1 MDQDFY
7 ECFLFQA
14 PVVKENSQQSIE
26 VEVQGTSSRIT
37 KRSDVMFTPMSFS
50 TFIRTDKPVYKQ
62 GQTVHFRIF
71 TVDENLIPVNQLYD
85 RMELQSPVGHIIG
98 QWVNSTN
105 NGRILQM
112 SFPLNSK
119 AYPGRYKLSVWSQN
133 GHVEENFEVKDY
145 VLPRFQ
151 VDLKVPEEVNV
162 LEKEIEAGVCGTY
175 TYGKPVV
182 GVASL
187 KLCREVYSYSQDTNA
202 TAVCQME
209 DVQVNKMGCAFH
221 RFSMSHF
228 CSVNW
233 DDFARSLK
241 FTMKLEEE
249 GTGVFLE
256 ETARISLNA
265 DAGGLSFVDTPTVFH
280 HNSTFEGKIKAV
292 DYKKSPIA
300 NMKIYLSDYSW
311 TKNITTDANGIA
323 SFSLNT
329 SIWSHSNTKSLY
341 GNARKGESFPGMEYL
356 YFHDAYIYLTLWEP
370 SSIRP
375 TEPPQP
381 QSSLTIDPVQDTL
394 SCWSEQQLR
403 FQYVIFEE
411 TSKSALLDL
420 FYLVLSNEAITS
432 HGRILVVLQEG
443 SVTKGEASIP
453 VQVTP
458 DFGPFGEVLVYSL
471 LPSKIV
477 IANSMRFKAEKCF
490 RNKVSLQFS
499 HSQAVPGEGVNL
511 QLRAQPGSVCGLSV
525 VDKSVLLMDDKRLN
539 VDKFNTERGRSH
551 VVWWERRE
559 CLPVRA
565 ARSLQDEYVSGISE
579 TSIRKFKE
587 MGLKI
592 VSSFL
597 ERPQCVKLL
606 GIEFNLEPFP
616 YMRYP
621 VGASGFFGSLEKP
634 RIFFPETW
642 VWDLIEVGESGSS
655 VIHLTA
661 PDTITTWETEAF
673 CLSKEGLGLAT
684 PPSLTVFQPFFVEL
698 TLPHSII
705 RGERFELKATVVNY
719 ELKCIMVT
727 VTPAPSSNYIL
738 EPFAAEQYSTCV
750 CQWKIFRWIL
760 VPSVIGSVNVTV
772 RAEAVES
779 QTVCDN
785 EVVSVPEKGRVD
797 IVTRSLLI
805 KAEGTEKTVTHGW
818 LLCPQGAPLQEEV
831 MLQLPADVVEGS
843 ARAAV
848 SVIGDILGRA
858 LQNLDGMLAM
868 PYGCGEQ
875 NMALLA
881 PNIYIMHYLKATEQL
896 DPIVL
901 QKATHFL
908 NTGYQRQ
915 LRYLHV
921 NGAFSTFGHGTE
933 VNSWLTAF
941 VMRSL
946 GSARSFMYVEPKVIN
961 GARTWLQ
968 SQQKK
973 DGCFKTVGTLF
984 NKRMKGG
991 VMDDVT
997 LTAYISASMLELNTS
1012 ASSPALAKS
1021 LICLRKASHNL
1032 SDIYTTALLAY
1043 TFSLAQEMDT
1053 SDRLLKYLDS
1063 VASRN
1068 EGLLHWSPPSSEAS
1082 TSLSVE
1088 LTSYVLLAV
1097 LRRPQ
1102 LSAADRGYTSRIA
1115 GWLVKQQNP
1124 QGGFFSTQDTV
1135 VALQALSRY
1144 ATLVYS
1150 PGGTSTVSVHS
1161 SGGDMHHFTVD
1172 KTNKLIYQESELQS
1186 IPGQYVIEAQGS
1198 ACVSVQTAL
1207 YYNIPPTADGS
1218 IFGITASTK
1227 GNCTSSGRHLLFNL
1241 ILQYNGPR
1249 DSTDMV
1255 IADVAML
1262 SGFIPEAENLKQLED
1277 SSEVDRVEIENNHVL
1292 LYFTKLLQNNATEI
1306 SFKLRREVQVEPL
1319 KPATVKVYDYYL
1331 PSDQAVTKYTSVCA
1345 KDQ

>member
-1 MDQDFY
+1 
-7 ECFLFQA
+7 
-14 PVVKENSQQSIE
+14 
-26 VEVQGTSSRIT
+26 
-37 KRSDVMFTPMSFS
+37 
-50 TFIRTDKPVYKQ
+50 
-62 GQTVHFRIF
+62 
-71 TVDENLIPVNQLYD
+71 
-85 RMELQSPVGHIIG
+85 
-98 QWVNSTN
+98 
-105 NGRILQM
+105 M

-119 AYPGRYKLSVWSQN
+119 ANPGRYRLSVWSQT
-133 GHVEENFEVKDY
+133 GHVQENFKVQDY

-162 LEKEIEAGVCGTY
+162 LEKEIEVGVCGKY
-175 TYGKPVV
+175 TYGKPVA

-187 KLCREVYSYSQDTNA
+187 KLCREVYSYSEDKNA
-202 TAVCQME
+202 TDVCQME

-221 RFSMSHF
+221 RFSVSHF

-233 DDFARSLK
+233 DDFVQSLK
-241 FTMKLEEE
+241 FTIKLEEE
-249 GTGVFLE
+249 GTGIFLE
-256 ETARISLNA
+256 KTGRISLNNV
-265 DAGGLSFVDTPTVFH
+265 AGELSFVDTPNVFH
-280 HNSTFEGKIKAV
+280 YNSTFEGKIKAV
-292 DYKKSPIA
+292 DYKNLPIA

-311 TKNITTDANGIA
+311 TKNITTDSNGVA
-323 SFSLNT
+323 SFSINT
-329 SIWSHSNTKSLY
+329 SIWSQSNALHGSI
-341 GNARKGESFPGMEYL
+341 RKGESFPGMEYL
-356 YFHDAYIYLTLWEP
+356 AFHDSYTHLTLWKP
-370 SSIRP
+370 SSVGP

-381 QSSLTIDPVQDTL
+381 QSSLTIDPVEDTL
-394 SCWSEQQLR
+394 PCWSEQQLR
-403 FQYVIFEE
+403 FQYVVVEE
-411 TSKSALLDL
+411 TSKSGSLDL
-420 FYLVLSNEAITS
+420 FYLVLSNEGITS
-432 HGRILVVLQEG
+432 HGRIPVALQEG

-458 DFGPFGEVLVYSL
+458 DFGKWGEVLVYSL

-477 IANSMRFKAEKCF
+477 IANNMRFKAEKCF

-511 QLRAQPGSVCGLSV
+511 QLRAQPWSVCGLSV

-539 VDKFNTERGRSH
+539 VEKFATERGRSH
-551 VVWWERRE
+551 MIWGERRE

-565 ARSLQDEYVSGISE
+565 ARSVQDEYVSGISE
-579 TSIRKFKE
+579 ASIRKFKE

-592 VSSFL
+592 VSSFR
-597 ERPQCVKLL
+597 ERPQCVKFL
-606 GIEFNLEPFP
+606 GREFTLEYFP
-616 YMRYP
+616 YMRYA
-621 VGASGFFGSLEKP
+621 VGASGSVAMEKS

-655 VIHLTA
+655 VIHLTT
-661 PDTITTWETEAF
+661 PDTITSWETEAF
-673 CLSKEGLGLAT
+673 CLSKGGLGLAT

-719 ELKCIMVT
+719 EPKCIMVT

-738 EPFAAEQYSTCV
+738 EPFTTEQYSTCV
-750 CQWKIFRWIL
+750 CQWKTFRWIL

-785 EVVSVPEKGRVD
+785 EIVSVPEKGRVD
-797 IVTRSLLI
+797 TITRSLLV
-805 KAEGTEKTVTHGW
+805 KAEGTEKTVSHGW
-818 LLCPQGAPLQEEV
+818 LLCPQGALLHEEV

-843 ARAAV
+843 ARATV

-881 PNIYIMHYLKATEQL
+881 PNIYILHYLRATQQL
-896 DPIVL
+896 DPILL

-1021 LICLRKASHNL
+1021 LTCLREASHNL

-1043 TFSLAQEMDT
+1043 TFSLAQETDT
-1053 SDRLLKYLDS
+1053 SARLLKYLDS
-1063 VASRN
+1063 VASSD

-1115 GWLVKQQNP
+1115 GWLVRQQNP

-1150 PGGTSTVSVHS
+1150 PGGASTVTVQS
-1161 SGGDMHHFTVD
+1161 SGGDLHHFTVD
-1172 KTNKLIYQESELQS
+1172 QTNKLIYQERELRS
-1186 IPGQYVIEAQGS
+1186 IPGRCVIEAQGS

-1218 IFGITASTK
+1218 IFSITASTK

-1262 SGFIPEAENLKQLED
+1262 SGFVPEAENLKQLED

-1306 SFKLRREVQVEPL
+1306 SFKLRGEVQVEHL
-1319 KPATVKVYDYYL
+1319 KPATIEVYDYYL
-1331 PSDQAVTKYTSVCA
+1331 PSDRAVTKYTSVCA

>member
-1 MDQDFY
+1 YLENLWCLWEGLRGVQLLTQHNLCCVFCSVFWVTFPGTIQGGSEATVCAHVFSPNEPLSLTVALTHNDQKRTLFLKQMDQDFY

-14 PVVKENSQQSIE
+14 PVVKVASHQSIE
-26 VEVQGTSSRIT
+26 VEVQGASFQIT
-37 KRSDVMFTPMSFS
+37 KRSDVMFTPMSFL

-62 GQTVHFRIF
+62 GQTGDPSPSLSLSLSLSFLHNRL
-71 TVDENLIPVNQLYD
+71 T
-85 RMELQSPVGHIIG
+85 SPVGHIIG
-98 QWVNSTN
+98 QWVNTTN

-119 AYPGRYKLSVWSQN
+119 ANPGRYRLSVWSQS
-133 GHVEENFEVKDY
+133 GHVQENFKVQDY
-145 VLPRFQ
+145 GAFYSERLSLIDRCVPDGFHKSLPFLLTNSSRFPTSIFTRVIKHFWAISISIRVFYFCTELVLDFNAVPQFSKRLKIKENNPVPLEMYKQISAFCFFFQ
-151 VDLKVPEEVNV
+151 
-162 LEKEIEAGVCGTY
+162 
-175 TYGKPVV
+175 
-182 GVASL
+182 
-187 KLCREVYSYSQDTNA
+187 
-202 TAVCQME
+202 
-209 DVQVNKMGCAFH
+209 
-221 RFSMSHF
+221 
-228 CSVNW
+228 
-233 DDFARSLK
+233 
-241 FTMKLEEE
+241 
-249 GTGVFLE
+249 
-256 ETARISLNA
+256 
-265 DAGGLSFVDTPTVFH
+265 
-280 HNSTFEGKIKAV
+280 IKAV
-292 DYKKSPIA
+292 DYKNLPIA

-311 TKNITTDANGIA
+311 TKNITTDSNGVA
-323 SFSLNT
+323 SFSINT
-329 SIWSHSNTKSLY
+329 SIWSQSN
-341 GNARKGESFPGMEYL
+341 YL
-356 YFHDAYIYLTLWEP
+356 AFHDSYTHLTLWKP
-370 SSIRP
+370 SSVGP

-381 QSSLTIDPVQDTL
+381 QSSLTIDPVEDTL
-394 SCWSEQQLR
+394 PCWSEQQLR
-403 FQYVIFEE
+403 FQYVVVEE
-411 TSKSALLDL
+411 TSKSGSLDL
-420 FYLVLSNEAITS
+420 FYLVM
-432 HGRILVVLQEG
+432 
-443 SVTKGEASIP
+443 TKGEASIP

-458 DFGPFGEVLVYSL
+458 DFGKWGEVLVYSL

-477 IANSMRFKAEKCF
+477 IANNMRFKAEKCF

-511 QLRAQPGSVCGLSV
+511 QLRAQPWSVCGLSV

-539 VDKFNTERGRSH
+539 VEKVGAEPALYD
-551 VVWWERRE
+551 
-559 CLPVRA
+559 LPHALGVPMLLSCYTGIHR
-565 ARSLQDEYVSGISE
+565 LTSG
-579 TSIRKFKE
+579 F
-587 MGLKI
+587 
-592 VSSFL
+592 
-597 ERPQCVKLL
+597 RPQCVKFL
-606 GIEFNLEPFP
+606 GREFTLEYFP
-616 YMRYP
+616 YMRYA
-621 VGASGFFGSLEKP
+621 VGASGFSAVQKS

-655 VIHLTA
+655 VIHLTT
-661 PDTITTWETEAF
+661 PDTITSWETEAF
-673 CLSKEGLGLAT
+673 CLSKGGLGLAT

-719 ELKCIMVT
+719 EPKCIMVT

-738 EPFAAEQYSTCV
+738 EPFTTEQYSTCV
-750 CQWKIFRWIL
+750 CQWKTFRWIL

-785 EVVSVPEKGRVD
+785 EIVSVPEKGRVD
-797 IVTRSLLI
+797 TITRSLLV
-805 KAEGTEKTVTHGW
+805 KAEGTEKTVSHGW
-818 LLCPQGAPLQEEV
+818 LLCPQGALLHEEV

-843 ARAAV
+843 ARATV

-881 PNIYIMHYLKATEQL
+881 PNIYILHYLRATQQL
-896 DPIVL
+896 DPILL

-1012 ASSPALAKS
+1012 ASVTKS
-1021 LICLRKASHNL
+1021 LTCLREASHNL

-1043 TFSLAQEMDT
+1043 TFSLAQETDT
-1053 SDRLLKYLDS
+1053 SARLLKYLDS
-1063 VASRN
+1063 VASSD

-1115 GWLVKQQNP
+1115 GWLVRQQNP

-1150 PGGTSTVSVHS
+1150 PGGASTVTVQS
-1161 SGGDMHHFTVD
+1161 SGGDLHHFTVD
-1172 KTNKLIYQESELQS
+1172 QTNKLIYQERELRS
-1186 IPGQYVIEAQGS
+1186 IPGRCVIEAQGS
-1198 ACVSVQTAL
+1198 ACVSV
-1207 YYNIPPTADGS
+1207 
-1218 IFGITASTK
+1218 TK
-1227 GNCTSSGRHLLFNL
+1227 PYLNR
-1241 ILQYNGPR
+1241 YNGPR

-1262 SGFIPEAENLKQLED
+1262 SGFVPEAENLKQV
-1277 SSEVDRVEIENNHVL
+1277 SWYQTSGEITTPGSN
-1292 LYFTKLLQNNATEI
+1292 
-1306 SFKLRREVQVEPL
+1306 
-1319 KPATVKVYDYYL
+1319 
-1331 PSDQAVTKYTSVCA
+1331 
-1345 KDQ
+1345 